1 MKYKAENVVGK
12 TYTSNNFGE
21 FTIIDYKDSRNVV
34 IEFINTK
41 FVTTAKMSNVIKGAV
56 KDKSVPT
63 VLGVGFVG
71 EKYKT
76 WVDGKA
82 LKQYVIWKGVLER
95 CFDKRFHKKQPT
107 YAGCTISENFKHYER
122 FYEWCANQKGSDRED
137 FFLDKDLL
145 VKGNKEYSEN
155 VCVFVSK
162 EINNFLTLRGNHRG
176 AYPLGVS
183 KKAGRCEYYSQ
194 ISIDKELKF
203 LGKFETP
210 EQAFYVYKQAKEQQA
225 KDLAEKWKG
234 SIDARAY
241 NALLNY
247 TVNIED

>member
-12 TYTSNNFGE
+12 TYMSNSFGE
-21 FTIIDYKDSRNVV
+21 FTILDYKDSRNVV
-34 IEFINTK
+34 IEFTNTK

-56 KDKSVPT
+56 KDKNAPT
-63 VLGVGFVG
+63 VLGVGIVG

-76 WVDGKA
+76 WIDGKA

-107 YAGCTISENFKHYER
+107 YADCTISEKFLYYEQ
-122 FYEWCANQKGSDRED
+122 FYEWCANQEGSDRDD

-145 VKGNKEYSEN
+145 LKGNKIYSEN
-155 VCVFVSK
+155 TCVFVPK
-162 EINNFLTLRGNHRG
+162 EVNNFLTLRINHRG
-176 AYPLGVS
+176 LYPLGVS
-183 KKAGRCEYYSQ
+183 KKAGRCEFYSQ
-194 ISIDKELKF
+194 ISIDNELKS

-210 EQAFYVYKQAKEQQA
+210 EQAFYAYKQAKEQQA
-225 KDLAEKWKG
+225 RGLAEKWKG
-234 SIDARAY
+234 SIDVRAY

-247 TVNIED
+247 TVDIED